1 MCCLAVIF
9 YEVGDHTTLVSALI
23 SRGRLTPL
31 MAINNGWKS
40 VMNKGISA
48 FCGAALA
55 MSCGIASAAVTPVTG
70 GTIKF
75 TGSVVNAACAVSAAS
90 SQLTVNMGQVR
101 LASFTGQGVEASRTP
116 FTIELLDCDTAISQ
130 TASIKFQ
137 ATASSNPQAF
147 DAGMGSGRAQG
158 IGLQIR
164 DQNGVVV
171 TPNTGISAQT
181 QLIPGRNILPFQ
193 VNYISL
199 VAAVEAGD
207 ASANIDFVVNYQ

>member
-1 MCCLAVIF
+1 MHCLAVIF

-31 MAINNGWKS
+31 MTINNGWKS

-48 FCGAALA
+48 FCGVALA
-55 MSCGIASAAVTPVTG
+55 MSCGMASAVTPVTG

-101 LASFTGQGVEASRTP
+101 LASFTGAGVEASRTP
-116 FTIELLDCDTAISQ
+116 FTIELLDCDTVISQ

-137 ATASSNPQAF
+137 ATAADGFPAF

-164 DQNGVVV
+164 DQNGVVI
-171 TPNTGISAQT
+171 TPNTGVSTET

-193 VNYISL
+193 VSYISL
-199 VAAVEAGD
+199 QDAVVAGD

>member
-1 MCCLAVIF
+1 
-9 YEVGDHTTLVSALI
+9 
-23 SRGRLTPL
+23 
-31 MAINNGWKS
+31 
-40 VMNKGISA
+40 
-48 FCGAALA
+48 
-55 MSCGIASAAVTPVTG
+55 
-70 GTIKF
+70 
-75 TGSVVNAACAVSAAS
+75 
-90 SQLTVNMGQVR
+90 
-101 LASFTGQGVEASRTP
+101 
-116 FTIELLDCDTAISQ
+116 
-130 TASIKFQ
+130 
-137 ATASSNPQAF
+137 
-147 DAGMGSGRAQG
+147 MGSGRAQG